1 MNFYALVGS
10 RTNQAVLSIT
20 LDSDAQ
26 VELSS
31 MFERVLK
38 DISAGDHVTFDP
50 GYRADENEVI
60 TVSPYN
66 SPASLS
72 PLLSSE
78 AAAGLPPIRA
88 NDIENAQL
96 RAVAAV
102 DWNGTQP
109 RFIALQRLESRYVLK
124 RETWRLMLA
133 RGRFVR
139 DDRPG
144 LEIAER
150 IDAVVRDGTLYVV
163 SWPRAHAILDLSAW
177 TREAT
182 VSEMQAFFQH
192 KKLALGDG
200 FDPEALADSVIRRK
214 ITSIQA
220 SKVLE
225 KCTVQSLQKYA
236 SKFGVSLTVSK
247 GKIILPSTKKEFKAV
262 LGLLDED
269 LLSFEPTNEHWV
281 VNSKRRV
288 ASTGTQ

>member
-10 RTNQAVLSIT
+10 RRNQSVLNLT
-20 LDSDAQ
+20 LDNDAQ
-26 VELSS
+26 AELSS
-31 MFERVLK
+31 MFERVLE
-38 DISAGDHVTFDP
+38 DVSAMDQVKFDP
-50 GYRADENEVI
+50 NYRADENEIV

-66 SPASLS
+66 LPTSVS

-78 AAAGLPPIRA
+78 DAAALPPLKA
-88 NDIENAQL
+88 EDIENASL
-96 RAVAAV
+96 RAIAAV
-102 DWNGTQP
+102 EWNGTRP
-109 RFIALQRLESRYVLK
+109 SFVAFQRIESRYVLK

-150 IDAVVRDGTLYVV
+150 IDAVVRDATLYVV
-163 SWPRAHAILDLSAW
+163 SWSRAHAILDLSPW

-182 VSEMQAFFQH
+182 ISEMQDFFQH
-192 KKLALGDG
+192 RKLALGNG
-200 FDPEALADSVIRRK
+200 FDPEAIADSVVRRK
-214 ITSIQA
+214 ITSIGA

-225 KCTVQSLQKYA
+225 QCSVQSLQKYA

-247 GKIILPSTKKEFKAV
+247 GKIVLPSTKKDFKAV

-269 LLSFEPTNEHWV
+269 LLAFEPTNEHWV
-281 VNSKRRV
+281 VNSKRR
-288 ASTGTQ
+288 ATPRATQ